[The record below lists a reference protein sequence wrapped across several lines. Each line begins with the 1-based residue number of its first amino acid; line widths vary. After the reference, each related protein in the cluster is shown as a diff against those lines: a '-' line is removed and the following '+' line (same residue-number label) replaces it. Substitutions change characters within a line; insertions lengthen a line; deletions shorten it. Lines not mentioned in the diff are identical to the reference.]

1 MDVVCVRT
9 FAKACCGFMYYF
21 LGIKYLGICKYYTL
35 SLKILNTTKP
45 EVHILEIYSL
55 VYILGGSEK
64 WKKTHL
70 ILVLPCFPHDMSCVC
85 LSILLLLRIL

>member
-1 MDVVCVRT
+1 
-9 FAKACCGFMYYF
+9 MYYF

-64 WKKTHL
+64 WKTPPPNFSGALLPPRHFLYLFVRFITFKDIIDYHL
-70 ILVLPCFPHDMSCVC
+70 SYT
-85 LSILLLLRIL
+85 LSQYS